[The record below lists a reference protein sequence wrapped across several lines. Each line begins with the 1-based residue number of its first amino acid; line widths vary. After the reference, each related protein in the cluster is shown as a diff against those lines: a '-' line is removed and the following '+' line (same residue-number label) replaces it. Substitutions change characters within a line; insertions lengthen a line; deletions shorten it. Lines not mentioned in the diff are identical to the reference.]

1 MTSTQTVEFES
12 FCQRMWLDFCDEN
25 NTILSERMTYKEY
38 TTSYKDYLL
47 EKYESR
53 RNMNTSTHLRAMNL

>member
-1 MTSTQTVEFES
+1 MTDSPLNMRNGMTSTQTVEFES

-38 TTSYKDYLL
+38 TTNYKDYLL

-53 RNMNTSTHLRAMNL
+53 

>member
-1 MTSTQTVEFES
+1 MTSTQTVECES

-38 TTSYKDYLL
+38 TTNYKDYLL

-53 RNMNTSTHLRAMNL
+53 

>member
-1 MTSTQTVEFES
+1 MTSTQTAEFES

-53 RNMNTSTHLRAMNL
+53 

>member
-1 MTSTQTVEFES
+1 MMTDSPLNMRNGMTSTQTVEFES

-38 TTSYKDYLL
+38 TTNYKDYLL

-53 RNMNTSTHLRAMNL
+53 

>member
-1 MTSTQTVEFES
+1 MTDSPLNMRNGMTSTQIVEFES

-53 RNMNTSTHLRAMNL
+53 

>member
-1 MTSTQTVEFES
+1 MTSTQTAEFES

-38 TTSYKDYLL
+38 TTNYKDYLL
-47 EKYESR
+47 ERYESR
-53 RNMNTSTHLRAMNL
+53 

>member
-1 MTSTQTVEFES
+1 MTDSQLNMRNGMTSTQTVEFES

-38 TTSYKDYLL
+38 TTNYKDYLL

-53 RNMNTSTHLRAMNL
+53 

>member
-1 MTSTQTVEFES
+1 MTDSQLNMRNGMTLTQTVEFEN

-25 NTILSERMTYKEY
+25 NTILSERMTYEQY
-38 TTSYKDYLL
+38 TTNYKDYLL

-53 RNMNTSTHLRAMNL
+53 

>member
-1 MTSTQTVEFES
+1 MTDSPLNMRNGMTSTQTAEFES

-53 RNMNTSTHLRAMNL
+53 